1 MFKNSIN
8 YPQKN
13 TSGISTLKPK
23 VGLVL
28 SGGSARGMAH
38 LGVISVLEEYGIPID
53 TIVAA
58 SFGSIVGAYYALG
71 YDILTLIQM
80 MKQFR
85 LRSVLDLKRPFLRIM
100 SREKIEAILRKDF
113 GDKNLEE
120 LRIPLYILAGDIT
133 ENRPILFEKGKIID
147 AVQASISCPGLFEP
161 YEINGHSFL
170 DGGILNRLLVAFA
183 KEKGID
189 VTIFSDV
196 GLFNLLNRNK
206 FARKIY
212 MALMRHVEKKR
223 GDLEKKLKRKNIR
236 YIIFKAFCLI
246 QDSEE
251 QFRKKKYFSPDF
263 TIVPSLM
270 DVKPLAFSK
279 VEEAFRLGREATL
292 RLIEKIAERVHSRVC
307 DLRADTIL

>member
-1 MFKNSIN
+1 MFKEYIN
-8 YPQKN
+8 HLQKN
-13 TSGISTLKPK
+13 AAGMRTIKPR

-71 YDILTLIQM
+71 YDVPTLIQM

-85 LRSVLDLKRPFLRIM
+85 LRSVLDLKKPFLRIM
-100 SREKIEAILRKDF
+100 SREKIEAILKKDF
-113 GDKNLEE
+113 GDIRLEE
-120 LRIPLYILAGDIT
+120 LKVPLYILAGDIT
-133 ENRPILFEKGKIID
+133 ENRPALFERGKLID

-161 YEINGHSFL
+161 YEINGHSFI
-170 DGGILNRLLVAFA
+170 DGGILNRMLVQLA
-183 KEKGID
+183 KEKKVD

-196 GLFNLLNRNK
+196 RLFNPLNRNE
-206 FARKIY
+206 FAKKVY

-223 GDLEKKLKRKNIR
+223 WELEKKLKRKNLR
-236 YIIFKAFCLI
+236 YIIFKALCLI

-251 QFRKKKYFSPDF
+251 QLRMAKLISPDF
-263 TIVPSLM
+263 AIIPDLM
-270 DVKPLAFSK
+270 NIKPLAFSK

-292 RLIEKIAERVHSRVC
+292 RLIDRIAEKVHSRVS
-307 DLRADTIL
+307 